1 MLQDLLDGNDPS
13 GVDRATAT
21 AEPGANSP
29 PAGGAYANPP
39 ERSVN
44 QDETL
49 EQAQAR
55 ATVAE
60 ERARKADETNGA
72 HRERIAKEALDRTIA
87 AREERIAVDEKVAR
101 DADAQAVEDG
111 DITPAELL
119 SNADKRRQEAV
130 NAVEIETSADGVLE
144 NLQNYGTTGV
154 RYEEA
159 VKLADKLNL
168 RDIRPLMDKSIQ
180 SVAEMTAKAEQMA
193 EDARTGN
200 ETYDG
205 GRAGS
210 APPRSTN
217 GLHGLDLTRAAY
229 SDEETSKRRTARR
242 NR

>member
-1 MLQDLLDGNDPS
+1 MLQDLLGGNDPS
-13 GVDRATAT
+13 GVDRATAD
-21 AEPGANSP
+21 AQPGANSP
-29 PAGGAYANPP
+29 PAGDAYANPS
-39 ERSVN
+39 ERSAN

-49 EQAQAR
+49 EQAQVR

-60 ERARKADETNGA
+60 ERARKADEVNGA

-87 AREERIAVDEKVAR
+87 AREERIA
-101 DADAQAVEDG
+101 ADAQAVEDG

-119 SNADKRRQEAV
+119 SNADMRRQEAV
-130 NAVEIETSADGVLE
+130 KAVEVETSADGVLE

-159 VKLADKLNL
+159 VKLADKLSL
-168 RDIRPLMDKSIQ
+168 RDIRPLMDKSFTSIAQ
-180 SVAEMTAKAEQMA
+180 MTAKAEQMA

-229 SDEETSKRRTARR
+229 SDEETAKRRTARR

>member
-21 AEPGANSP
+21 AQPGADSP
-29 PAGGAYANPP
+29 PADGAYANPS

-60 ERARKADETNGA
+60 ERARKADEANTA

-87 AREERIAVDEKVAR
+87 AREERIAADEKVAR

-119 SNADKRRQEAV
+119 SNADTRRSEAIK
-130 NAVEIETSADGVLE
+130 AAEIEASANGVLE

-159 VKLADKLNL
+159 VKLADRLNL
-168 RDIRPLMDKSIQ
+168 RDIRPLMDRSIE

-205 GRAGS
+205 GRSGS
-210 APPRSTN
+210 APPRGTA

-229 SDEETSKRRTARR
+229 SEAETAKRRSARR

>member
-21 AEPGANSP
+21 AQPGADSP
-29 PAGGAYANPP
+29 PADGAYANPS

-60 ERARKADETNGA
+60 ERARKADEANTA

-87 AREERIAVDEKVAR
+87 AREERVAADEKVAR

-119 SNADKRRQEAV
+119 SNADTRRAEAV
-130 NAVEIETSADGVLE
+130 KAAEIEASANGVLE

-159 VKLADKLNL
+159 VKLADRLNL
-168 RDIRPLMDKSIQ
+168 RDIRPLMDKSIE

-205 GRAGS
+205 GRSGS
-210 APPRSTN
+210 APPRGTA

-229 SDEETSKRRTARR
+229 SEAETAKRRSARR

>member
-1 MLQDLLDGNDPS
+1 
-13 GVDRATAT
+13 
-21 AEPGANSP
+21 
-29 PAGGAYANPP
+29 
-39 ERSVN
+39 VN

-72 HRERIAKEALDRTIA
+72 HRERIAKEALDRTIS
-87 AREERIAVDEKVAR
+87 AREERVAEDEKVAR

-119 SNADKRRQEAV
+119 SNADMRRQEAV
-130 NAVEIETSADGVLE
+130 KAREVETSADGILD
-144 NLQNYGTTGV
+144 NLQNYGTMGV

-168 RDIRPLMDKSIQ
+168 RDIRPLMDKSIGN
-180 SVAEMTAKAEQMA
+180 VAEMTAKAEQMA

-205 GRAGS
+205 GRSGS
-210 APPRSTN
+210 APPQATA

-229 SDEETSKRRTARR
+229 SDQETAKRRTARL

>member
-21 AEPGANSP
+21 AQPGADSP
-29 PAGGAYANPP
+29 PADGAYANPS

-60 ERARKADETNGA
+60 ERARKADEANTA

-87 AREERIAVDEKVAR
+87 AREERIAADEKVAR

-119 SNADKRRQEAV
+119 SNADTRRSEAV
-130 NAVEIETSADGVLE
+130 KAAEIEASANGVLE

-159 VKLADKLNL
+159 VKLADRLNL
-168 RDIRPLMDKSIQ
+168 RDIRPLMDRSIE

-205 GRAGS
+205 GRSGS
-210 APPRSTN
+210 APPRGTA

-229 SDEETSKRRTARR
+229 SEAETAKRRSARR